1 MEYSPNLSI
10 IIPAYN
16 VKAYIR
22 QAVESAL
29 RQSWKQMEIIIIDD
43 GSTDGT
49 LGALDTLDDPRLRRV
64 RQVHAGLAAARN
76 AGIRAARGEYLGFLD
91 GDDLWASTK
100 ADRHLLFFR
109 NHPEIDL
116 TFSFAWII
124 DGSGLKIAPLRPG
137 VSGILSFQDLLI
149 ECPHCNAILRREAI
163 DRAGFF
169 DTSLVASED
178 LDMWLRIAKQRE
190 RNIYCIPEFLAFYRR
205 RKGQLTEDWPRMNEA
220 WMQLFEKLYPLV
232 PEEFHKSVMRAHQT
246 RYRYY
251 ASLAYGKK
259 RYGEAIGLLQ
269 TSIRHAPWKAIWD
282 IRMWFLTA
290 ACLSGILLPSKVHQ
304 SLRKGIAWS
313 RRSLQRRNLQTD

>member
-109 NHPEIDL
+109 NHPQIFTGSRFGRHLSRLLNRTMSLMLTVRWPGDSTYHHL
-116 TFSFAWII
+116 TFKNKAW
-124 DGSGLKIAPLRPG
+124 L
-137 VSGILSFQDLLI
+137 IL
-149 ECPHCNAILRREAI
+149 NA
-163 DRAGFF
+163 
-169 DTSLVASED
+169 
-178 LDMWLRIAKQRE
+178 M
-190 RNIYCIPEFLAFYRR
+190 
-205 RKGQLTEDWPRMNEA
+205 
-220 WMQLFEKLYPLV
+220 
-232 PEEFHKSVMRAHQT
+232 
-246 RYRYY
+246 
-251 ASLAYGKK
+251 
-259 RYGEAIGLLQ
+259 
-269 TSIRHAPWKAIWD
+269 
-282 IRMWFLTA
+282 
-290 ACLSGILLPSKVHQ
+290 ILLHSAIK
-304 SLRKGIAWS
+304 
-313 RRSLQRRNLQTD
+313 